1 MSLSIAVD
9 RLYETGWTPAAGEE
23 TETLPADGR
32 IFPSLLSIQR
42 TFFAAGLELAIKHNL
57 VFNCYR
63 ASWSPIGQPLEGW
76 ATADATHG
84 TVVGLTEVEAGV
96 YALAQMR
103 QSSRQLTSHCSE
115 QAA

>member
-1 MSLSIAVD
+1 MSLQIAVD

-23 TETLPADGR
+23 TESAPDGR
-32 IFPSLLSIQR
+32 VFPGLLSIQR

-63 ASWSPIGQPLEGW
+63 ATWYPIGQPLEGW

-84 TVVGLTEVEAGV
+84 TVVGQTDVEAAV
-96 YALAQMR
+96 YALAQLR
-103 QSSRQLTSHCSE
+103 QSARRCR
-115 QAA
+115 AA